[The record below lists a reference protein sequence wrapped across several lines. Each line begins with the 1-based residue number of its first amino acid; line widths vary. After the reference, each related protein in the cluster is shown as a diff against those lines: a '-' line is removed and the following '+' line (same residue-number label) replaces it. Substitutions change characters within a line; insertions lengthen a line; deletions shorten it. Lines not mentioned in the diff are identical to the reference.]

1 MLWCVDT
8 ITFITAKQGVC
19 EMAFRQAWT
28 EADHVA
34 HHRKMVVGCGWVCLP
49 KLHVAYLT
57 GFAKISGLYIS
68 DLKIKDLS
76 IP

>member
-1 MLWCVDT
+1 MLRIASEWLLV
-8 ITFITAKQGVC
+8 V
-19 EMAFRQAWT
+19 AWLS
-28 EADHVA
+28 
-34 HHRKMVVGCGWVCLP
+34 LP
-49 KLHVAYLT
+49 KLLVAYLT